1 MKISGESGADL
12 SRISIS
18 IDYLDNENTFVQ
30 SDLCIAILFNK
41 LWNSSGEKLFAGEY

>member
-1 MKISGESGADL
+1 MKSSGKSGADL
-12 SRISIS
+12 SRISRN
-18 IDYLDNENTFVQ
+18 LDNGNDFVQ